1 MKKFLLS
8 AAFIFSLFVLMES
21 CQKEV
26 HHSEVVKEI
35 TIDTTISVG
44 SNYTLNLASFGDEGD
59 VANIIQQGTNYAV
72 SQIDNESDMFTS
84 VYHYVPSSKNTGTDQ
99 VTISIN
105 HNPQGKKNCGD
116 STLIYINFTI
126 K

>member
-1 MKKFLLS
+1 
-8 AAFIFSLFVLMES
+8 
-21 CQKEV
+21 
-26 HHSEVVKEI
+26 
-35 TIDTTISVG
+35 
-44 SNYTLNLASFGDEGD
+44 
-59 VANIIQQGTNYAV
+59 V